1 MDLQTQR
8 LIAAAGGAGA
18 SPGDN
23 IDTFFHTAVW
33 DGDGSGTTVY
43 PGVDWFGSGKEALF
57 LIRDR
62 DQGGSLWWYDS
73 VRGDRKGLY
82 SNASAQETPNVPSGA
97 WDVYDINSSNA
108 TFKTGGNYHT
118 VINYGP
124 MKANCFRTGA
134 GFFDIVSFTGNGSDN
149 RAIAHGLECKPGA
162 IIVKTRSKSG
172 NWRTW
177 HKAHGNAKS
186 AILNG
191 RNRFSTSLATNY
203 WGTNGTAPT
212 STHFTVGTHDDVNES
227 GVSYIAYLFADGDEA
242 DAQIFG
248 KDGDASLIKCGSF
261 TQGSSTVEVELGWE
275 PQFIIFKTNAN
286 SDSSTTWGNWYMMD
300 RTTGFS
306 PFRQNRIKINGNDA
320 ESDYASQQISED
332 DDILYPYARGFRSNM
347 AAGSSPDHYTDEP
360 IEYIAI
366 RRPDAFVG
374 YKGVSASTYFK
385 ALKGTTNSATRE
397 QPAFE
402 VAFDKRVVDLA
413 IIKKVDTTDHWKVTS
428 REIMNGY
435 FGALNSTGGRNGDNE
450 WGMDFDGRNEKNG
463 FIDAGGNWSSWWALV
478 WCRDAGLSTQ
488 YYVGEGTGKWIYHD
502 LGETPGMIWYKR
514 LGTANWTVW
523 HMGLNEGNPE
533 GRHILMQ
540 PSATTQKDNA
550 FFDGAAASD
559 TRHRV
564 KGSNNTGANNN
575 KYVAYFFGNG
585 VARGSGDYGANG
597 ASISKTGYYT
607 GTSSNQTITLGFAP
621 RLWIAKRVDGGTGG
635 NGHWNIN
642 SKEINQSRGHS
653 DWLYDYWLDDNGN
666 QAPGSIHSATS
677 TAIILKGD
685 GPSNNNNGK
694 YIYYAHA

>member
-33 DGDGSGTTVY
+33 DGDGTGTTVY
-43 PGVDWFGSGKEALF
+43 TGLDWFGSGKEALF
-57 LIRDR
+57 LITSRNDT
-62 DQGGSLWWYDS
+62 QTLWWYDT
-73 VRGDRKGLY
+73 VRGDRKGLQ
-82 SNASAQETPNVPSGA
+82 SANSAQQTANVPSGN
-97 WDVYDINSSNA
+97 WDVYDISSQYSS
-108 TFKTGGNYHT
+108 FKTGGNYYT
-118 VINYGP
+118 VINNGP

-134 GFFDIVSFTGNGSDN
+134 GFFDIVEFSGNGSDN

-162 IIVKTRSKSG
+162 IIIKTLSKSG
-172 NWRTW
+172 NWRVW

-186 AILNG
+186 ARLNYG
-191 RNRFSTSLATNY
+191 NMFSSSSATSY

-212 STHFTVGTHDDVNES
+212 STHFTVGTHDDVNEN

-261 TQGSSTVEVELGWE
+261 TQGGSTVEVELGWE
-275 PQFIIFKTNAN
+275 PQFIIFKTNSN
-286 SDSSTTWGNWYMMD
+286 TESNTTWGSWYMMD

-306 PFRQNRIKINGNDA
+306 PFRQNRRKVDSSSK
-320 ESDYASQQISED
+320 ESDYSSQQISED
-332 DDILYPYARGFRSNM
+332 DDILYPYARGFRANM
-347 AAGSSPDHYTDEP
+347 AAGSTPDHYTGAI
-360 IEYIAI
+360 IEYIAV

-374 YKGVSASTYFK
+374 YKGVQASTYFK
-385 ALKGTTNSATRE
+385 ALKGVNSAGRE

-413 IIKKVDTTDHWKVTS
+413 IVKKVDTSDNWKVTS

-435 FGALNSTGGRNGDNE
+435 FGALNSNSGRGSDNE

-463 FIDAGGNWSSWWALV
+463 IIDGGNWASYWGLL

-488 YYVGEGTGKWIYHD
+488 YYVGTGTGKWIYHD

-514 LGTANWTVW
+514 LGSARWTVW

-540 PSATTQKDNA
+540 SGATTQNDNA

-564 KGSNNTGANNN
+564 KGSTNTGANNN

-585 VARGSGDYGANG
+585 VIRGGGDYGANG
-597 ASISKTGYYT
+597 ASISKFGYYT
-607 GTSSNQTITLGFAP
+607 GTSSNKTITLGFAP

-635 NGHWNIN
+635 NGHWNVN
-642 SKEINQSRGHS
+642 SKEINQSRGHN
-653 DWLYDYWLDDNGN
+653 DWQYDYWLDDNGN
-666 QAPGSIHSATS
+666 QAPPSVSSASS
-677 TAIILKGD
+677 TTITLMGD
-685 GPSNNNNGK
+685 GPSNNNGGK